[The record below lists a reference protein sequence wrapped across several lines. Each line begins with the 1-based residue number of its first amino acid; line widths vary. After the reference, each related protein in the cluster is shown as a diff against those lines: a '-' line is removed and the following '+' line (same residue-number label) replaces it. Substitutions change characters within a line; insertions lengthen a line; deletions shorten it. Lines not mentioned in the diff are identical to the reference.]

1 MLVLDIRSL
10 PATEGIA
17 SIHISRD
24 KSGFE
29 INTCNGP
36 LISQWNHEIQQL
48 KRDWVRGG

>member
-10 PATEGIA
+10 PATERIA

-29 INTCNGP
+29 INTCNGR
-36 LISQWNHEIQQL
+36 LISQWTRDPTV
-48 KRDWVRGG
+48 KADWVRGG